1 MLCLCT
7 YKVIILEYTQT
18 GVLLSSWLHCKNY
31 WINFRFRLSQLHHVT
46 KEMQIGFLEISLRCF
61 FFLLLY
67 QKTYLTAFQASLP
80 QPSNRCVRS
89 KQQTQNLTRNA
100 DWYINWI
107 NKNKHNSDL
116 NPMHFLN
123 FMCHA
128 HTRFA
133 TEAIKVTE
141 TFLQCMW

>member
-1 MLCLCT
+1 MSTLRLVCYWVVDYTVKTIGLILGLGCLSC
-7 YKVIILEYTQT
+7 IMWPRNANRFSWNFIE
-18 GVLLSSWLHCKNY
+18 VLLLP
-31 WINFRFRLSQLHHVT
+31 
-46 KEMQIGFLEISLRCF
+46 
-61 FFLLLY
+61 LLY

>member
-1 MLCLCT
+1 MDVMCLCT
-7 YKVIILEYTQT
+7 YKAIILEYTQT

-31 WINFRFRLSQLHHVT
+31 WVNFRFRLSQLHQYDQG
-46 KEMQIGFLEISLRCF
+46 MQIGFLEFHWGASS
-61 FFLLLY
+61 Y